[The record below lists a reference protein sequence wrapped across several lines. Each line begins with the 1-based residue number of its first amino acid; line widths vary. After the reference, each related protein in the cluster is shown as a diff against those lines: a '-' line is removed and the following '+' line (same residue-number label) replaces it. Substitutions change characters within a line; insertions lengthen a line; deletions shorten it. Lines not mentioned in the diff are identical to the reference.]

1 MVELIIQDFEKN
13 KEIYNQISKSLKDIL
28 GTSAHIDH
36 VGSTAIPNMV
46 GKNIIDILVGF
57 KDKCEYE
64 KFAEILSKNG
74 YFGSTNSKTEFYQ
87 FFASS
92 QNETKDGDVH
102 IHLAM
107 LRSER
112 YNEFIILKNY
122 LLSNENEAL
131 AYSNYKNE
139 ILSSG
144 ITDRKEYRK
153 IKSEYVTKLIKRAK
167 KKIKMEKIT

>member
-13 KEIYNQISKSLKDIL
+13 KETYKQISNNLKNVL

-36 VGSTAIPNMV
+36 VGSAAIPNML

-64 KFAEILSKNG
+64 KFAEILYKNG
-74 YFGSTNSKTEFYQ
+74 YFGSTNSKTEVYQ

-92 QNETKDGDVH
+92 QNETKEGDVH

-107 LRSER
+107 LGNER

-122 LLSNENEAL
+122 LLSNKNEAL

-144 ITDRKEYRK
+144 ITDRKQYRK

-167 KKIKMEKIT
+167 NNSK